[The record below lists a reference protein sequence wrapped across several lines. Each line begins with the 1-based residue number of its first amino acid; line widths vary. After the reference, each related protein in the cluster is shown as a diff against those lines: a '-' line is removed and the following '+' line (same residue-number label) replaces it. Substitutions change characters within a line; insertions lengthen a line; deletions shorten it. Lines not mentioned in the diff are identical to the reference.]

1 MPEPLYV
8 AAQTSGTIS
17 VLPSGQ
23 AWLGVEG
30 AHYDAL
36 SPDGTQLLASG
47 FKTGNVYVLDTA
59 AGKVQGVIPI
69 GGVAQGVAIS
79 PDGRYGLAMAES
91 LGELAIIDL
100 DKLALIKKIQIGKMP
115 HNAAFSG
122 DGKLAYVTLQGE
134 GKLAV
139 VDMAT
144 LAKVRE
150 IPTSGLETPH
160 NLDLSDDGRFLWIR
174 DFIGHAGVLD
184 LERETVVQTFKV
196 GNGHGGIDVVPGG
209 KYVAIGAI
217 GDFIVTIIDQSSHEI
232 VANIGVGTGPH
243 GVRASK
249 DGRWIY
255 AAVTADDSVA
265 VIDSQTLTLARRIPI
280 NGKLPFWMAVPGNP

>member
-1 MPEPLYV
+1 M
-8 AAQTSGTIS
+8 AA
-17 VLPSGQ
+17 
-23 AWLGVEG
+23 
-30 AHYDAL
+30 
-36 SPDGTQLLASG
+36 
-47 FKTGNVYVLDTA
+47 TA
-59 AGKVQGVIPI
+59 I
-69 GGVAQGVAIS
+69 
-79 PDGRYGLAMAES
+79 AMAES

-122 DGKLAYVTLQGE
+122 DGKLA
-134 GKLAV
+134 V

-150 IPTSGLETPH
+150 IPTPGLETPH

-232 VANIGVGTGPH
+232 VANIEVGTGPH